1 MDEMITEAAI
11 KTCLTYRIRRKLAGW
26 NKEKKTKNL
35 DVDRWLLRMYFA
47 VFTSKLHSTCVS
59 ARV

>member
-11 KTCLTYRIRRKLAGW
+11 KTASLPVGKQ
-26 NKEKKTKNL
+26 EKKTNNL
-35 DVDRWLLRMYFA
+35 DVDTVDRWLLRMYFA
-47 VFTSKLHSTCVS
+47 VFPSKLHSTSLS

>member
-11 KTCLTYRIRRKLAGW
+11 KTCLIYRMPVGIQ
-26 NKEKKTKNL
+26 EKKTKNL

-47 VFTSKLHSTCVS
+47 VFSSKLHSTCLS
-59 ARV
+59 ACV

>member
-11 KTCLTYRIRRKLAGW
+11 KTCLIYRIRRKLAGW
-26 NKEKKTKNL
+26 DKEKRTKNL

-47 VFTSKLHSTCVS
+47 VFPSKLHPTSLSACV
-59 ARV
+59 

>member
-11 KTCLTYRIRRKLAGW
+11 KTCLIYRMPVGIQ
-26 NKEKKTKNL
+26 EKKTKNL

-47 VFTSKLHSTCVS
+47 VFTSKLHSTSLSACV
-59 ARV
+59 